1 MSGPAA
7 QPPNSP
13 PNGPPKEPPKE
24 PPNGPGESGD
34 GEASKGANISAP
46 FIRRPK
52 ATWLLAVALLLAG
65 AGAFT
70 QLAVSPLPK
79 VDFPTININAA
90 LPGASPTTMATAV
103 AMPLERR
110 FGRIAG
116 VSEITSQSALGTTSV
131 VVQFDMNRD
140 VEGAARDIQAAINAA
155 GGDLP
160 ANLPTRPNYRKVNPS
175 DAPILIISL
184 RSKSLPLPTVFE
196 AANTVLAQK
205 LSQVPG
211 VGQVGVGGGVQPA
224 VRVQVDPATL
234 AGLGLGLEDVRTA
247 LTNAT
252 SNEPKGGVGNAQW
265 QTIGVDDQLLDAAAW
280 KNVIIHWSQPGQSE
294 GPSSSSLAGAAAA
307 AASGAAATGGAGGGV
322 AIGGIVTGGNIATGP
337 AAPQSAALG
346 TAAPAAKGTTDA
358 AASAGTS
365 GASTSV
371 DPNNV
376 GAASGGAGSTP
387 TTSTIA
393 RSIDV
398 GGAVRLGDVASVTDD
413 VENRRV
419 AGWFDG
425 ERTVMVIIRRQPGAN
440 ILDVIA
446 RIKALLPELTHAIS
460 PAIDVEIAIDRA
472 ASIRHS
478 VHDVEQSLVI
488 SIALVVLVVFI
499 FLRNGRATAIP
510 SVAVPLSLIATF
522 GVMYLLGFSLDNLSL
537 MALTI
542 ATGFVVDDAIVVT
555 ENVTRH
561 LENGMAP
568 REAALEGAKQIG
580 FTIVS
585 ITASLLAVFIP
596 LLFMGG
602 IVGRL
607 FREFAVTLAIA
618 ISLSA
623 IISLTLTPMMCSELL
638 RGRTDQPPGWL
649 GRTLD
654 RGLSAI
660 IAGYGRALRFVL
672 SHTLLI
678 GLVTLGTIVTT
689 GWLFTQVPPG
699 LFPQQDTG
707 MIIGASL
714 GPQDISF
721 SAMKSRQEELNGIVL
736 KDPDVSHV
744 VSSIGGFGASTGNQG
759 TMFISL
765 KDKPIRKDSADDVI
779 ARLRPKLGR
788 VQGIN
793 LFLQSVQDVRVGGRS
808 ARTQYQ
814 YTLQDADL
822 NELDT
827 WVPKLS
833 SALRKLPEL
842 KDVNSDQ
849 QNAGLQLTVDIDRDT
864 AARFGI
870 TASTIDNTLYDAF
883 GQRQVATFYT
893 QVNQYRVVLEA
904 APSVGADPSALDRV
918 FVPAA
923 SGEQVPL
930 STFVH
935 PSETTVPLSVS
946 HQGQFPAT
954 TIAFNLAPGVALGEA
969 TVAIE
974 RAATQIG
981 MPASIHGQFAGTA
994 QAFKDSLATQKFL
1007 IIIALLTVYIV
1018 LGVLY
1023 ESYMHPITILS
1034 TIPSAGLGAL
1044 LALML
1049 FGSDLNL
1056 IAMVGLILLIGIVK
1070 KNAILMVDFA
1080 LELER
1085 EGKPP
1090 VEAIYQACL
1099 LRFRPIL
1106 MTTMA
1111 ALLGALPL
1119 ALGTGTGSELRKPL
1133 GIAIVGGLVVSQ
1145 LLTLF
1150 TTPVTYLAL
1159 HRLA

>member
-1 MSGPAA
+1 M
-7 QPPNSP
+7 NL
-13 PNGPPKEPPKE
+13 
-24 PPNGPGESGD
+24 
-34 GEASKGANISAP
+34 SAP

-52 ATWLLAVALLLAG
+52 ATWLLATAMLLAG
-65 AGAFT
+65 AAAFT
-70 QLAVSPLPK
+70 QLPVSPLPR
-79 VDFPTININAA
+79 VDFPTISVNAS

-116 VSEITSQSALGTTSV
+116 VTEITSQSSLGTTGV
-131 VVQFDMNRD
+131 TVQFDMDRD

-160 ANLPTRPNYRKVNPS
+160 ANLPSRPNYRKANPA

-205 LSQVPG
+205 LAQVPG

-224 VRVQVDPATL
+224 VRVQVDPAAL

-247 LTNAT
+247 LTSAT
-252 SNEPKGGVGNAQW
+252 SNQPKGGVGTTQW

-280 KNVIIHWSQPGQSE
+280 RNVIIHWVEP
-294 GPSSSSLAGAAAA
+294 
-307 AASGAAATGGAGGGV
+307 GGG
-322 AIGGIVTGGNIATGP
+322 
-337 AAPQSAALG
+337 
-346 TAAPAAKGTTDA
+346 
-358 AASAGTS
+358 
-365 GASTSV
+365 
-371 DPNNV
+371 
-376 GAASGGAGSTP
+376 SGGAAPG
-387 TTSTIA
+387 
-393 RSIDV
+393 DL
-398 GGAVRLGDVASVTDD
+398 GGAVRLGDVAAVTDD

-419 AGWFDG
+419 AGWYDG
-425 ERTVMVIIRRQPGAN
+425 EPTVMVYIRRQPGAN
-440 ILDVIA
+440 ILEVID
-446 RIKALLPELTHAIS
+446 RIKQLLPELTRAIS
-460 PAIDVEIAIDRA
+460 PAIDVQIAIDRA
-472 ASIRHS
+472 ASIRRS
-478 VHDVEQSLVI
+478 VHNVERSLVI
-488 SIALVVLVVFI
+488 SIVLVVLVVFV
-499 FLRNGRATAIP
+499 FLRSGRATAIP
-510 SVAVPLSLIATF
+510 SVAVPLSLVATF

-561 LENGMAP
+561 LEHGMTP
-568 REAALEGAKQIG
+568 RQAALAGAKQIG

-607 FREFAVTLAIA
+607 FREFAITLAIA

-638 RGRTDQPPGWL
+638 RAERRAPGRI
-649 GRTLD
+649 GRLLD
-654 RGLSAI
+654 RGLARLV
-660 IAGYGRALRFVL
+660 AGYGRALRFVL
-672 SHTLLI
+672 RHRLVI
-678 GLVTLGTIVTT
+678 GVVTVATMVTT
-689 GWLFTQVPPG
+689 GWLYTQVPPG

-707 MIIGASL
+707 MIQGSSL

-721 SAMKSRQEELNGIVL
+721 PAMKARQEQLNAIVSH
-736 KDPDVSHV
+736 DPDVAHV
-744 VSSIGGFGASTGNQG
+744 VSNIGGFGSSTGNQG
-759 TMFISL
+759 GMFIQL
-765 KDKPIRKDSADDVI
+765 KERPARTASADRVI
-779 ARLRPKLGR
+779 ERLRPKLAR
-788 VQGIN
+788 IQGIN
-793 LFLQSVQDVRVGGRS
+793 LFLQASQDVRVGGRGS
-808 ARTQYQ
+808 RTQYQ
-814 YTLQDADL
+814 YTLQCADL
-822 NELDT
+822 AELDT
-827 WVPKLS
+827 WVPKIS
-833 SALRKLPEL
+833 AALRRLPEI

-849 QNAGLQLTVDIDRDT
+849 QNAGLQLSVEIDRDT

-870 TASTIDNTLYDAF
+870 TAQAIDNTLYDAF

-893 QVNQYRVVLEA
+893 QVNQYRVVLEV
-904 APSVGADPSALDRV
+904 APSAGTDPSALDRIYI
-918 FVPAA
+918 PAA
-923 SGEQVPL
+923 GGQQVPL
-930 STFVH
+930 STLVKT
-935 PSETTVPLSVS
+935 SETTVPLSIS

-954 TIAFNLAPGVALGEA
+954 TIAFNLAPGIALGQA
-969 TVAIE
+969 TVAID
-974 RAATQIG
+974 RAAAQIG

-1007 IIIALLTVYIV
+1007 VTIALLAVYVV

-1023 ESYMHPITILS
+1023 ESYIHPITILS

-1080 LELER
+1080 IELER
-1085 EGKPP
+1085 DGKPP
-1090 VEAIYQACL
+1090 AEAIYQACL

-1106 MTTMA
+1106 MTTLA
-1111 ALLGALPL
+1111 ALFGALPL
-1119 ALGTGTGSELRKPL
+1119 ALGTGTGSELRRPL
-1133 GIAIVGGLVVSQ
+1133 GIAIVGGLLVSQ
-1145 LLTLF
+1145 VLTLF

-1159 HRLA
+1159 HRFMRQRRVEPTAAVVLG